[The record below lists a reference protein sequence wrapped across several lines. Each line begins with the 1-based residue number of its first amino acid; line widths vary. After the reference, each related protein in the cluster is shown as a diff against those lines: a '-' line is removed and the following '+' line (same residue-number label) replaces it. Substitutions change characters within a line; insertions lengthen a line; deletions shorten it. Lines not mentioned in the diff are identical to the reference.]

1 MNKQIALVFFSSD
14 RDFAQ
19 LHKRLLETNIK
30 TKLLISESPKP
41 QGRDHNILPNPAHL
55 AAQEAR
61 IPVLTPERLDEE
73 FEDKLDTII
82 TRLKKSFEVVG
93 FVFAYGKIIP
103 PQIIDLF
110 DGKLLNLHP
119 SLLPKYRGASPI
131 QSAILD
137 SKKKTGYSIIKI
149 NEKVD
154 SGDILFQDELEVL
167 PNDDYSTLRKRI
179 VLSSGKKIPEI
190 INNYVAGKIVPEKQ
204 NDKLATYTKLIKKED
219 AQLTVKDTAKSA
231 YRKILAYASWP
242 KAFFIIKQK
251 RIIIHQAEMQN
262 GYLLIRSVQPEGKKV
277 LTDKEFLN
285 GYSNLLT
292 CFPDYAKFSQ

>member
-1 MNKQIALVFFSSD
+1 MNKQIALIFFSSD
-14 RDFAQ
+14 KDFAQ
-19 LHKRLLETNIK
+19 LHEQLLRANIK

-41 QGRDHNILPNPAHL
+41 RGRGRSVLPNPAHET
-55 AAQEAR
+55 AKKTG
-61 IPVLTPERLDEE
+61 IPVLTPEKLDE
-73 FEDKLDTII
+73 KLEEKLNAII
-82 TRLKKSFEVVG
+82 ADLKKSFEVVG

-137 SKKKTGYSIIKI
+137 SKKKTGYSIIEI
-149 NEKVD
+149 DEKVD
-154 SGDILFQDELEVL
+154 SGNILFQDELKVL
-167 PNDDYSTLRKRI
+167 PNDDYTTLRKRI

-190 INNYVAGKIVPEKQ
+190 INNYVTGKIFPKKQ
-204 NDKLATYTKLIKKED
+204 DDRLATYTRLIRKED
-219 AQLTVKDTAKSA
+219 AQLVEEDNAETA
-231 YRKILAYASWP
+231 YRKILAYSSWP

-251 RIIIHQAEMQN
+251 RIIVHQAEMQN
-262 GYLLIRSVQPEGKKV
+262 GYLLLKSVQPEGKKV
-277 LTDKEFLN
+277 LTAKEFLN